1 MKFRDIPGHE
11 SVKNRLRTM
20 ADSGRLP
27 HALLLEGPPGIGK
40 MALARA
46 FAQYIHCENPTPDGE
61 PCGQCQACL
70 LHESMNHIDVQWVYP
85 VVKLEGMNSAPT
97 SEDFAE
103 QWREYIDDRLFM
115 DFQAWSETFPKRNAQ
130 PVTYVTESALLLHRL
145 AFTSHV
151 SKQKIVLW
159 WLPEKMNEEAANK
172 LLKII
177 EEPQDDT
184 LFIMVSDRPA
194 GILPTIY
201 SRLQR
206 IRLRRLSDE
215 AVAQWLMANREVSP
229 DDAMAAAHIAE
240 GSVTEAMG
248 VLARGGD
255 RRDNFELFIKLMR
268 LAYKRDVA
276 ALRQWADELAAMG
289 RECEIRFYEQAV
301 RLVRENFVYNYNV
314 PDINYMT
321 TAEAEFASKFARF
334 ITEANVERLIDT
346 FSRAASEIGG
356 NGNGRI
362 INLDVAIR
370 VIMLLIP
377 GK

>member
-1 MKFRDIPGHE
+1 
-11 SVKNRLRTM
+11 M
-20 ADSGRLP
+20 ADTGRLP

-46 FAQYIHCENPTPDGE
+46 FAQYVHCENRTPEGE
-61 PCGQCQACL
+61 PCGECQSCR
-70 LHESMNHIDVQWVYP
+70 LHATMNHIDVQWVYP
-85 VVKLEGMNSAPT
+85 VVKLEGMTSAPT

-103 QWREYIDDRLFM
+103 QWREYLDDRLFM
-115 DFQAWSETFPKRNAQ
+115 DFQSWSETFSKRNAQ

-159 WLPEKMNEEAANK
+159 WLPERMNEEAANK

-184 LFIMVSDRPA
+184 LFIMVSDHPE

-206 IRLRRLSDE
+206 LRLRRLSDE
-215 AVAQWLMANREVSP
+215 TVAQWLVNNQNTSSA
-229 DDAMAAAHIAE
+229 DALAAAHIAE
-240 GSVTEAMG
+240 GSPIRAME
-248 VLARGGD
+248 VLAREGD
-255 RRDNFELFIKLMR
+255 RRDNFDMFVKMMR

-276 ALRQWADELAAMG
+276 ALRQWADDLAAKG
-289 RECEIRFYEQAV
+289 RECEIRFYEQAI

-321 TAEAEFASKFARF
+321 TVENEFASKFARF
-334 ITEANVERLIDT
+334 ITEANVERIIET
-346 FSRAASEIGG
+346 FNRAKSDIAG

-362 INLDVAIR
+362 INLDVSIKI
-370 VIMLLIP
+370 IMLLIP
-377 GK
+377 GR